1 MKYLMGPSHIS
12 MDSLRQPGLPKDAVA
27 AEPKTEAKD
36 TTMVELVIDFCDV
49 LKYIYIYK
57 YIYMDTSNSIL
68 KTLPCCHQKQPNK
81 QKTHTLEHTLDTH
94 TGGGDSS
101 LLRPAFEILGSQA
114 AKSFEPKPLI
124 AFDQLKHQLTELWR
138 SECSF
143 LGRAKRMAPKTPR
156 NLRNLILG
164 RNLPQNHGKQI
175 GHIQLIETIGV
186 LYWEGHLPQ
195 FVEKTMTGFISLG
208 HDQLDWVALK
218 STRIMRHGWPWLF
231 PHRIHGTERFTYIYD
246 TKSTIYM

>member
-1 MKYLMGPSHIS
+1 

-49 LKYIYIYK
+49 LKYI

-101 LLRPAFEILGSQA
+101 LLRLAFEILGSQA

-124 AFDQLKHQLTELWR
+124 AFDQLKHQLTEL
-138 SECSF
+138 
-143 LGRAKRMAPKTPR
+143 
-156 NLRNLILG
+156 
-164 RNLPQNHGKQI
+164 
-175 GHIQLIETIGV
+175 
-186 LYWEGHLPQ
+186 
-195 FVEKTMTGFISLG
+195 
-208 HDQLDWVALK
+208 
-218 STRIMRHGWPWLF
+218 
-231 PHRIHGTERFTYIYD
+231 
-246 TKSTIYM
+246 